1 MTSKKQFCGL
11 NIATMK
17 TAIFFLL
24 LLTMVQPTFA
34 QTGIGTTTPAFSAA
48 LDVSSTTKGFL
59 PPRMSWAQIQAIS
72 LPTPGLTVYDNNIN
86 ALRVYTPRGWTVL
99 SPKAQGFYDPPGNF
113 SSTTQTAGS
122 GTVLALSVKN
132 SRLNPANA
140 YVLGYFSGTSII
152 GGQIL
157 ITSASFSTFF
167 AKFDSTGTALWVKVL
182 GSNSTSLPWAMELDL
197 NDNIYIGGQFF
208 GTMDFDPGA
217 GVANLTPSGTSDAF
231 YARYD
236 ANGNYK
242 WAKGVG
248 GTGPSETVSAITC
261 NGSNVYVAGIFNGSG
276 FFNGA
281 TLSGGGSFIGKYDT
295 STGNLSGQD
304 WVKQISGT
312 SYFQVNAIRATATA
326 VYVGGIFS
334 GSVTLPGGV
343 TKTTTSNQASFV
355 DILDQTGTT
364 QSAPVLDAGGSY
376 VTSLDY
382 ITTDASGNIY
392 LCGFY
397 GGSPNLDMSGATYV
411 AAPLA
416 TTQGAAYILKWTATT
431 GYPLAWSATIS
442 GTGSVYASRIAVDAS
457 NNVTMS
463 GHTTGPITF
472 GNGITIPAEGSDDL
486 LLARYNS
493 SGALQW
499 IKNAGSS
506 GGDYSGGVDVSPN
519 GKVIWSVGQM
529 AASPFLDFNSTKVS
543 ASGFFLSRYEE

>member
-1 MTSKKQFCGL
+1 
-11 NIATMK
+11 MK
-17 TAIFFLL
+17 TAIFFLF
-24 LLTMVQPTFA
+24 LLTALQPTFA

-86 ALRVYTPRGWTVL
+86 ALRVYTPKGWTIL
-99 SPKAQGFYDPPGNF
+99 APKNQGFYDPPGSFN
-113 SSTTQTAGS
+113 STVQAAGS
-122 GTVLALSVKN
+122 GAVYMSSIKN

-140 YVLGYFSGTSII
+140 YVAGYFSGTAII

-157 ITSASFSTFF
+157 ITSASYSTFF
-167 AKFDSTGTALWVKVL
+167 AKFDSTGNALWVKVL
-182 GSNSTSLPWAMELDL
+182 GSNNFSLAYAMELDV
-197 NDNIYIGGQFF
+197 NDNIYLGGMFF
-208 GTMDFDPGA
+208 STIDFDPGA
-217 GVANLTPSGTSDAF
+217 GVANLTSSGTSDAF

-242 WAKGVG
+242 WAKGLG
-248 GTGPSETVSAITC
+248 GTAPSESVTTISC
-261 NGSNVYVAGIFNGSG
+261 YGPNVYVSGSFSGSG

-281 TLSGGGSFIGKYDT
+281 TLSGGGTFIGKYDT

-304 WVKQISGT
+304 WVKQITGT
-312 SYFQVNAIRATATA
+312 GYFQVNTIRAVSNA
-326 VYVGGIFS
+326 VYLGGIFGPS
-334 GSVTLPGGV
+334 ITFPGNV

-364 QSAPVLDAGGSY
+364 VSVPVMDAGTNY
-376 VTSLDY
+376 VTSLDN
-382 ITTDASGNIY
+382 ITTDASGNVY

-411 AAPLA
+411 AAPPA
-416 TTQGAAYILKWTATT
+416 TTQVAGYILKWTATA
-431 GYPLAWSATIS
+431 GYPLAWSATINGS
-442 GTGSVYASRIAVDAS
+442 GSVYPSRIAVDAG

-463 GHTTGPITF
+463 GHTNGPITF
-472 GNGITIPAEGSDDL
+472 GTGITIPAEGNDDL

-493 SGALQW
+493 SGTLQW

-506 GGDYSGGVDVSPN
+506 GGDYSAGVDVSPN
-519 GKVIWSVGQM
+519 GKVIWTGGQM
-529 AASPFLDFNSTKVS
+529 AASPFLDFNNTKVS